1 MPRAPDPE
9 LRRWWQRLI
18 SSYDSSGLS
27 IAAFCKQRDV
37 SAASFYAWR
46 RKLLR
51 EGATPTPTAPA
62 ASSFIAVELTPSL
75 GQPIEVH
82 LPGGVRLDVP
92 ASERGFLM
100 DLVQE
105 LTGREE
111 TTL

>member
-18 SSYDSSGLS
+18 LSHDSSGLS
-27 IAAFCKQRDV
+27 IAAFCQQRDV
-37 SAASFYAWR
+37 STASFYAWR
-46 RKLLR
+46 RKLR
-51 EGATPTPTAPA
+51 EDATPTPPA

-111 TTL
+111 ETTL

>member
-18 SSYDSSGLS
+18 LSYDSSGLS
-27 IAAFCKQRDV
+27 IAAFCQQRDV
-37 SAASFYAWR
+37 STASFYAWR
-46 RKLLR
+46 RRLR
-51 EGATPTPTAPA
+51 EDATPTPA

-111 TTL
+111 ATL